1 MSTLRQIDV
10 LPRMKAGVN
19 RLELSSVF
27 ALSAAALGVQVVW
40 TRIFSFM
47 IWYHFGFLVI
57 SVAMLGFTA
66 GGLALQMR
74 PRWLERDRP
83 AVMFRCALGFG
94 LTVMFGLLVILNM
107 PFDAGV
113 LDDAKNFSFFVLMI
127 VIVAAEFFFAGLFVA
142 FAITTAPDRV
152 ARIYL
157 ANMTGSG
164 AGCALSIVLLDRVL
178 PSTAHLVFALLAIVA
193 GALLLPL
200 LITRRRE
207 VWATVAVA
215 VLVIGSIALSTQPL
229 AGPFYIQSRKDFPG
243 LSRDQIIERVSSS
256 LGIVDFFRKR
266 IDFGLWGLS
275 VDRYRRDHPERPDP
289 QFVGF
294 SIDGWAL
301 TFTYH
306 SDKGDILNE
315 PVFDYLP
322 STLAYRV
329 AAPKDALVIGSG
341 GGIDVVTALRNGATK
356 VTAVEINPGV
366 MHGSRDQYA
375 EFNHR
380 ILHRPGV
387 TPVVAEGR
395 GFLSAAGE
403 RQWDLI
409 QLSGVDTLA
418 ATQAGAFA
426 LNENYL
432 YTRDAFKSYYDH
444 LTPRGHLTLTRWIY
458 NPERQTIRLLA
469 IADAAL
475 RARGIRDTVRH
486 VMLIADKELHYSVFL
501 SSLTPFTPEDSQK
514 ALAACERYDWTPLV
528 LPGIT
533 LPENQWQQF
542 MTLDDKSQFIA
553 GYPLDVSVTTDD
565 RPFFMEYSKWT
576 SAWKYPDGIFNRKN
590 AHVLLLATTL
600 VVACFAS
607 VFILVPARLTSSTAG
622 ETAERWPVL
631 LLFSCLGLGYVLVEI
646 VLVQKLTLY
655 LGIPSY
661 ALAVVLCALLVF
673 SGLGSLMSAALPGRA
688 ERRLGIACGSIVVVL
703 VVYRLFVDLV
713 LHATMGLSL
722 SWRIALVLLLLA
734 LPATLMGIPFPTAV
748 SSLARERRQLVV
760 AGWVVNGYFSVLA
773 SCLAIVLSISFGFG
787 VVLLVG
793 AATYLVAAIAS
804 RRANDES
811 QNSTLKTQKAVTEVF
826 ES

>member
-1 MSTLRQIDV
+1 MSRHVPLVR
-10 LPRMKAGVN
+10 G
-19 RLELSSVF
+19 
-27 ALSAAALGVQVVW
+27 AAD
-40 TRIFSFM
+40 TDDE
-47 IWYHFGFLVI
+47 I
-57 SVAMLGFTA
+57 S
-66 GGLALQMR
+66 R
-74 PRWLERDRP
+74 PRFEEARNF
-83 AVMFRCALGFG
+83 V
-94 LTVMFGLLVILNM
+94 
-107 PFDAGV
+107 GV
-113 LDDAKNFSFFVLMI
+113 
-127 VIVAAEFFFAGLFVA
+127 
-142 FAITTAPDRV
+142 
-152 ARIYL
+152 
-157 ANMTGSG
+157 MTGSG
-164 AGCALSIVLLDRVL
+164 LGCALSIVLLDRLL
-178 PSTAHLVFALLAIVA
+178 PSTAQLAFALLAVVA
-193 GALLLPL
+193 AVLLLPL
-200 LITRRRE
+200 LTTRWRE
-207 VWATVAVA
+207 LLATVAVA
-215 VLVIGSIALSTQPL
+215 ALVVGSIALSTQPL

-243 LSRDQIIERVSSS
+243 LGREQIIERVSSS

-266 IDFGLWGLS
+266 IDYGLWGLS
-275 VDRYRRDHPERPDP
+275 VDRYRQDNPGRPDP

-306 SDKGDILNE
+306 SDQGDILNE

-322 STLAYRV
+322 ASLAFKV
-329 AAPKDALVIGSG
+329 AAPKDVLVIGSG
-341 GGIDVVTALRNGATK
+341 GGIDVVTALRNHATK

-380 ILHRPGV
+380 IMHRSGV

-403 RQWDLI
+403 RRWDLI

-432 YTRDAFKSYYDH
+432 YTREAFKSYYDH
-444 LTPRGHLTLTRWIY
+444 LTPGGLLTLSRWIY

-475 RARGIRDTVRH
+475 RERGIQNPARH
-486 VMLIADKELHYSVFL
+486 VMLIADRELHYSIFL
-501 SSLTPFTPEDSQK
+501 SSLTPFTQEDSQK
-514 ALAACERYDWTPLV
+514 ALAACQRYDWTPLV
-528 LPGIT
+528 LPGIDVAD
-533 LPENQWQQF
+533 NQWQQF
-542 MTLDDKSQFIA
+542 MRLDDKTKFVA
-553 GYPLDVSVTTDD
+553 DYPLDVSVTTDD

-576 SAWKYPDGIFNRKN
+576 SAWKYPDGIFSRKN

-600 VVACFAS
+600 IVACFAS
-607 VFILVPARLTSSTAG
+607 VFILVPARLTSSTSGDAAG
-622 ETAERWPVL
+622 RWPVL

-673 SGLGSLMSAALPGRA
+673 SGFGSLMSGALPGRP
-688 ERRLGIACGSIVVVL
+688 ERRLAIACGLIVVVL
-703 VVYRLFVDLV
+703 VVYRMFVDLV

-722 SWRIALVLLLLA
+722 SWRIALVLLVLA

-748 SSLARERRQLVV
+748 NSLARERRHLVV

-793 AATYLVAAIAS
+793 AATYLVAALAS
-804 RRANDES
+804 RRVVDE
-811 QNSTLKTQKAVTEVF
+811 TRKPKLKTQEAVHGGF
-826 ES
+826 

>member
-1 MSTLRQIDV
+1 LATLQQIDV
-10 LPRMKAGVN
+10 LPRPAAAPN

-47 IWYHFGFLVI
+47 IWYHFAFLVI
-57 SVAMLGFTA
+57 SVAMLGFTS
-66 GGLALQMR
+66 GGLALQLK
-74 PRWLERDRP
+74 PRWLEGGRP

-94 LTVMFGLLVILNM
+94 LTVMLGLLVILNM

-127 VIVAAEFFFAGLFVA
+127 AIVAAEFFFAGLFVA
-142 FAITTAPDRV
+142 FAISTAPERV

-164 AGCALSIVLLDRVL
+164 VGCALSIVLLDRML
-178 PSTAHLVFALLAIVA
+178 PSTAQLAFALLAIAA

-200 LITRRRE
+200 LTTRRRE
-207 VWATVAVA
+207 VWATVGVG
-215 VLVIGSIALSTQPL
+215 VLVIGSIALSTRPL
-229 AGPFYIQSRKDFPG
+229 AEPFYIQSRKDFPG
-243 LSRDQIIERVSSS
+243 LSKEQIVQRVSSS
-256 LGIVDFFRKR
+256 LGIVDYFKERV
-266 IDFGLWGLS
+266 DFGLWGLS
-275 VDRYRRDHPERPDP
+275 VDRYRQDHPGRPDP

-306 SDKGDILNE
+306 FDGGDVLNE

-322 STLAYRV
+322 ATLTYRV
-329 AAPKDALVIGSG
+329 AAPKDVLVIGSG
-341 GGIDVVTALRNGATK
+341 GGLDVVTALRNGATK

-375 EFNHR
+375 EFNHQ

-387 TPVVAEGR
+387 TPVIAEGR

-426 LNENYL
+426 LTENYL
-432 YTRDAFKSYYDH
+432 YTLDAFRSYYDH
-444 LTPRGHLTLTRWIY
+444 LTPGGKLTLTRWIY

-475 RARGIRDTVRH
+475 RERGIQDPSRH

-501 SSLTPFTPEDSQK
+501 SSLTPFSAEDAQK
-514 ALAACERYDWTPLV
+514 ALAACQRYDWVPLV
-528 LPGIT
+528 LPGLK
-533 LPENQWQQF
+533 LPENDWQRF
-542 MTLDDKSQFIA
+542 MTLDDKSTFIA
-553 GYPLDVSVTTDD
+553 DYPLDVSVTTDD

-590 AHVLLLATTL
+590 AHVLLLVTTII
-600 VVACFAS
+600 VACFAS
-607 VFILVPARLTSSTAG
+607 VFILVPARYASWKTG
-622 ETAERWPVL
+622 HGVERWPVL

-655 LGIPSY
+655 LGNPSY
-661 ALAVVLCALLVF
+661 ALAIVLCALLVF
-673 SGLGSLMSAALPGRA
+673 SGFGSLLSASLPGRA
-688 ERRLGIACGSIVVVL
+688 PRRLVIACGLIVAVL
-703 VVYRLFVDLV
+703 VVYRMFVDVV
-713 LHATMGLSL
+713 LGATMGLTL
-722 SWRIALVLLLLA
+722 PWRITLVLLVLA
-734 LPATLMGIPFPTAV
+734 LPATMMGIPFPTAV
-748 SSLARERRQLVV
+748 SSLGRERQHLVV

-804 RRANDES
+804 RRAERWS
-811 QNSTLKTQKAVTEVF
+811 II
-826 ES
+826 

>member
-1 MSTLRQIDV
+1 MSTVRHVDL
-10 LPRMKAGVN
+10 LPRVTAAAH

-40 TRIFSFM
+40 TRIFSYM
-47 IWYHFGFLVI
+47 IWYHFAFLVI
-57 SVAMLGFTA
+57 SVAMLGFTC
-66 GGLALQMR
+66 GGLALQML
-74 PRWLERDRP
+74 PQWLDRGR
-83 AVMFRCALGFG
+83 AALMFRCALGFG
-94 LTVMFGLLVILNM
+94 LTVMIGLLVILNM

-113 LDDAKNFSFFVLMI
+113 LDNAKNFSLFVLMI
-127 VIVAAEFFFAGLFVA
+127 VIVAAQFFFAGLFVA
-142 FAITTAPDRV
+142 FAISTAPERV

-164 AGCALSIVLLDRVL
+164 VGCALSIVLLDRLL
-178 PSTAHLVFALLAIVA
+178 PSTAQLGFALLAIVA
-193 GALLLPL
+193 GMLLIPL
-200 LITRRRE
+200 LTTRRRE
-207 VWATVAVA
+207 LWVTAAVA
-215 VLVIGSIALSTQPL
+215 VLIVGSIALSTQPL

-243 LSRDQIIERVSSS
+243 LSREQIIERVSSS
-256 LGIVDFFRKR
+256 LGIVDFFRER

-275 VDRYRRDHPERPDP
+275 VDRYRQDHPGRPDP

-306 SDKGDILNE
+306 SDQGDILNE

-322 STLAYRV
+322 GSLAYKV
-329 AAPKDALVIGSG
+329 AAPKDVLVIGSG
-341 GGIDVVTALRNGATK
+341 GGIDVVTALRNQAVK

-380 ILHRPGV
+380 IMHRPGV

-395 GFLSAAGE
+395 AFLSAAGE
-403 RQWDLI
+403 RRWDLI

-432 YTRDAFKSYYDH
+432 YTREAFKSYFDH
-444 LTPRGHLTLTRWIY
+444 LTTGGLLTLSRWIY

-475 RARGIRDTVRH
+475 RDRGVQNPGRH
-486 VMLIADKELHYSVFL
+486 VMLIADRELHYSIFL
-501 SSLTPFTPEDSQK
+501 SSLTPFTQEDSQK
-514 ALAACERYDWTPLV
+514 ALAACQRYDWTPLV
-528 LPGIT
+528 LPGI
-533 LPENQWQQF
+533 EVADNEWQRF
-542 MTLDDKSQFIA
+542 MRLDDKATFVA
-553 GYPLDVSVTTDD
+553 NYPLDVSVTTDD

-576 SAWKYPDGIFNRKN
+576 SAWKYPDGIFSRKN

-600 VVACFAS
+600 IVVCFAS
-607 VFILVPARLTSSTAG
+607 VFILVPARLTSSAAG
-622 ETAERWPVL
+622 DRAERWPVL

-673 SGLGSLMSAALPGRA
+673 SGFGSLMSAALLPPDGAGVRRGDPGPGRA
-688 ERRLGIACGSIVVVL
+688 ERRLAIACGLIVVVL
-703 VVYRLFVDLV
+703 VVYRMFVDLV

-748 SSLARERRQLVV
+748 SLLARERRHLVV

-793 AATYLVAAIAS
+793 AATYLVAAVAS
-804 RRANDES
+804 RRAHRW
-811 QNSTLKTQKAVTEVF
+811 STI
-826 ES
+826 